1 MFESLLACSTPSR
14 RLAGLAPD
22 QIMSTAVY
30 KKGQGFWT
38 RQMSTVA
45 GAVLILLGGMW
56 VADLFRGREWFGL
69 ASQYWQAAAFLLW
82 SGILGSL
89 LYAFIWVKPRS
100 VDFLVATETEMKKV
114 NWSTRREITGSTIV
128 VILLAAGIAGFCKV
142 CDLLFFWVF
151 SSINVLDT

>member
-1 MFESLLACSTPSR
+1 
-14 RLAGLAPD
+14 
-22 QIMSTAVY
+22 MSTAVY

-45 GAVLILLGGMW
+45 GAVLVLLGGVWFME
-56 VADLFRGREWFGL
+56 LFLGKEWFGL
-69 ASQYWQAAAFLLW
+69 TPVYWQAAAFLLW
-82 SGILGSL
+82 SSILGSL

>member
-1 MFESLLACSTPSR
+1 
-14 RLAGLAPD
+14 
-22 QIMSTAVY
+22 MSTAVY

-45 GAVLILLGGMW
+45 GAVLILLGGIW
-56 VADLFRGREWFGL
+56 VKDLFLGREWFGL

-82 SGILGSL
+82 CSILGAL

-128 VILLAAGIAGFCKV
+128 VILLAAGIAGFCKI